1 MEAQHLCLSLHGWG
15 LGGRQRLQTAP
26 CIGRTKTHATE
37 FSSKNNAFCQK
48 SRPRLWI
55 KLSDFWANHWNYP
68 WWDHSGDK
76 MSWFSW
82 KEGKK
87 KETFWCEY
95 FFFMLVW
102 IISLSS
108 GITALL
114 TSISSHWKCLCICIE
129 VEKSKEAN
137 SFFLTCSLQLPSCPL
152 PPCNT
157 HSRHKDTPF
166 PSDCEHGSLSL
177 NVSGKWLILSH
188 LPKSYWNAAVVGQLF
203 KTPEIHRPRWHF
215 PVFGTTIAIALD
227 MFYTCVCISY
237 FLQRTFYDERKN
249 SLCLLSHKFC
259 PSLYPPLDERGKKI
273 KPRETPM
280 VSKKN

>member
-1 MEAQHLCLSLHGWG
+1 MN
-15 LGGRQRLQTAP
+15 
-26 CIGRTKTHATE
+26 I
-37 FSSKNNAFCQK
+37 
-48 SRPRLWI
+48 
-55 KLSDFWANHWNYP
+55 
-68 WWDHSGDK
+68 
-76 MSWFSW
+76 
-82 KEGKK
+82 
-87 KETFWCEY
+87 
-95 FFFMLVW
+95 FFMLVW

-129 VEKSKEAN
+129 DYMVEKSKEAS

-166 PSDCEHGSLSL
+166 LSDCEHRSLSL
-177 NVSGKWLILSH
+177 NVSGKWLIWSH

-259 PSLYPPLDERGKKI
+259 PSLYPPLDGRKK
-273 KPRETPM
+273 KL
-280 VSKKN
+280 SL